1 MDDFALRYEYLIRS
15 AFQCG
20 RYGVPGA
27 NADTFRALERSFVL
41 SRDNTDAA
49 RKEDLL
55 FNYAFDCGEV
65 ATYIITAIEKFAK
78 DFDQQLNP
86 AQNQEIEDIT
96 MLLDNSDIIKIE
108 EAIERSEALMVAFGR
123 YPTHS

>member
-1 MDDFALRYEYLIRS
+1 MDEFALRYEYLIRS
-15 AFQCG
+15 AFRCG

-27 NADTFRALERSFVL
+27 NADTFRALERSFVIH
-41 SRDNTDAA
+41 RDNQISATKDT
-49 RKEDLL
+49 LL

-65 ATYIITAIEKFAK
+65 ATYIITAIEKFAI
-78 DFDQQLNP
+78 DFDQQLNVV
-86 AQNQEIEDIT
+86 QNQEIEDIR

-123 YPTHS
+123 YPSQS

>member
-1 MDDFALRYEYLIRS
+1 MDNFALRYEYLIRS

-27 NADTFRALERSFVL
+27 NADTFRALESSFVYY
-41 SRDNTDAA
+41 RDNIIPATKDT
-49 RKEDLL
+49 LL

-65 ATYIITAIEKFAK
+65 STYIVTAIEKFSI
-78 DFDQQLNP
+78 DFDSQLN
-86 AQNQEIEDIT
+86 AVQNQEIEDII
-96 MLLDNSDIIKIE
+96 MLLDNSNITKIE

-123 YPTHS
+123 YPSQS

>member
-27 NADTFRALERSFVL
+27 NADTFRALESSFVYY
-41 SRDNTDAA
+41 RDNKIPATKDT
-49 RKEDLL
+49 LL

-65 ATYIITAIEKFAK
+65 STYIVTAIEKFSQ
-78 DFDQQLNP
+78 DFDPQLN
-86 AQNQEIEDIT
+86 AVQNQEIEDII
-96 MLLDNSDIIKIE
+96 MLLDNSDITKIE

-123 YPTHS
+123 YPSQS